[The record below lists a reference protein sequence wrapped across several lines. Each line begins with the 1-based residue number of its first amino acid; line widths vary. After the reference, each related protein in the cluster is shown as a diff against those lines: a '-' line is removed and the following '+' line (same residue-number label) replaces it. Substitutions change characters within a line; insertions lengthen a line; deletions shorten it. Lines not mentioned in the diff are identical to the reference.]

1 MLVTTWLPD
10 ERHERLVVGGHYRVR
25 VRGTWEMV
33 ELPFGHVW
41 SFADGRV
48 KSVHN
53 VLDGFELR
61 RLPATASRTAS

>member
-1 MLVTTWLPD
+1 MRASSWAATTAW
-10 ERHERLVVGGHYRVR
+10 R
-25 VRGTWEMV
+25 RGTWEMV
-33 ELPFGHVW
+33 ELPFGHVL

-61 RLPATASRTAS
+61 RLPATASRAAS